1 MKKFLSILSLS
12 ACAVL
17 AVSSSAVSVSAMP
30 PKNDDVPSTRGVICD
45 SKVIGDAA
53 TLRSLDNVGGI
64 DLSKDERASLNQ
76 MIHND
81 EQISRNGNINP
92 YWGPTDKSDLA
103 RNVINGILANHN
115 TNMDQVKE
123 NLSKSCK

>member
-17 AVSSSAVSVSAMP
+17 AVSSSAVSVSAIP
-30 PKNDDVPSTRGVICD
+30 PKNDDVLSTRGVICD

-53 TLRSLDNVGGI
+53 TIRLLDNVGGI

-81 EQISRNGNINP
+81 ESVTRDGHFNP

-103 RNVINGILANHN
+103 RNDINGILANHN

-123 NLSKSCK
+123 DLSKSFK